1 MITGQGPGV
10 TVRPLDRRP
19 QARAPYCEIVGG
31 AIATALSAVL
41 GVGLGAVVRNQV
53 GAIVAALGAL
63 YALEPLLSV
72 IPGIGSTVQ
81 RFGFG
86 GLTSAVSGTA
96 GFPTSAQ
103 PSRPNPRRPDT
114 WGLHAG
120 CRNRRGD
127 AISHTRCRGVTP
139 PSNVMDQWPL
149 PDR

>member
-1 MITGQGPGV
+1 
-10 TVRPLDRRP
+10 
-19 QARAPYCEIVGG
+19 
-31 AIATALSAVL
+31 VL

-96 GFPTSAQ
+96 GFPTSAHLLGQ
-103 PSRPNPRRPDT
+103 IPGALILGAYTLAVVIVGAMLFRIRDV
-114 WGLHAG
+114 A
-120 CRNRRGD
+120 
-127 AISHTRCRGVTP
+127 A
-139 PSNVMDQWPL
+139 
-149 PDR
+149 